1 MFYLDTGTDDH
12 RHDHQQ
18 HDQDHLWPGED
29 AGPDLLPPSGRS
41 KPIGPGRQGSQE
53 IYLKY
58 LVTMTMSG
66 RTALHLAAYPGNLP
80 CLALLLSMEGVQV
93 NNQISL
99 QTINKIV
106 YARPWDEST
115 PRHVEIVKLLD

>member
-1 MFYLDTGTDDH
+1 MIIAMITNSIH
-12 RHDHQQ
+12 
-18 HDQDHLWPGED
+18 HLSPGGD

-41 KPIGPGRQGSQE
+41 KPIGPGRQGIQE

-80 CLALLLSMEGVQV
+80 CLALLLGMEGVQV